1 MLDLQAAELLG
12 MSADALAELKEAGDG
27 RYPAA
32 LKAALWSEWSF
43 KIQTRTR

>member
-1 MLDLQAAELLG
+1 MQAVELLG

-27 RYPAA
+27 RFQEA
-32 LKAALWSEWSF
+32 LKTALWSDWSF